1 MHNQACTTLCLK
13 NKNFRNNF
21 YKIKFKYVKKDIFIA
36 KKLILKREKFSFFM
50 TMSIDISTK
59 LGKIEK
65 DTFFKNKKIENILDH
80 PVV

>member
-1 MHNQACTTLCLK
+1 
-13 NKNFRNNF
+13 
-21 YKIKFKYVKKDIFIA
+21 
-36 KKLILKREKFSFFM
+36 M

-65 DTFFKNKKIENILDH
+65 DTFLKNKKIENILDH

>member
-1 MHNQACTTLCLK
+1 
-13 NKNFRNNF
+13 
-21 YKIKFKYVKKDIFIA
+21 
-36 KKLILKREKFSFFM
+36 M

-65 DTFFKNKKIENILDH
+65 DTFFKNEKIENILDH